1 MANDDEKKKQVHDDK
16 NISGTLLHILPHNA
30 FNHPPRVR
38 VANQMDNDM
47 AERYFWQYIDQY
59 VSQLGRNQL
68 VVSSFAG
75 LPAVLFRGDDAS
87 CIIQAVE
94 IANAMKNDD
103 QIMNCKATSS
113 HRDTSGLVWLIDY
126 KTFED
131 KDAKTKSKPLDGMVK
146 EKET

>member
-1 MANDDEKKKQVHDDK
+1 MANDDDKQKQVHDDK
-16 NISGTLLHILPHNA
+16 NISGTLLHVLPPNA
-30 FNHPPRVR
+30 FQHPPRDEV
-38 VANQMDNDM
+38 VNQMDDGM
-47 AERYFWQYIDQY
+47 VERYFEQYIDQY
-59 VSQLGRNQL
+59 VNQLERNQL

-75 LPAVLFRGDDAS
+75 LPAVLFRGEDAS

-94 IANAMKNDD
+94 IANAMKNDN

-113 HRDTSGLVWLIDY
+113 HRDTSGSVWLIDY